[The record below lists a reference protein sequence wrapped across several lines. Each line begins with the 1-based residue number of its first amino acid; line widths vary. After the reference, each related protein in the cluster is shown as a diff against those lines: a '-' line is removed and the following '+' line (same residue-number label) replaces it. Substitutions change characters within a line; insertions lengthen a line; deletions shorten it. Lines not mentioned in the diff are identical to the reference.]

1 MITIMRGTIRRAALQ
16 LIMVLAALL
25 LSSGLLLGN
34 KLLETTAHAQTTGS
48 PALAPCGKDGQ
59 LPSQV
64 AQGKLDSG
72 ALYLI
77 CVPATGWNGD
87 LVVYAHGYTS
97 PTEPLGFQNLI
108 LPDGTYLPD
117 VILGQQYAFATT
129 SYRQNGLS
137 ILEGAN
143 DIRKLTALF
152 PQVNNG
158 QRATHTYLTGVSE
171 GGLITTLLIE
181 QSPKQFSGGLAACG
195 PIGSF
200 RRQIDYF
207 GDFRVL
213 FDYFFPGVLPGS
225 PINVPPDVMAQWDTD
240 YVPKIKQA
248 LAANPSAT
256 AQLMSTFIW
265 SSGAP
270 IGLSNSARWDYAT
283 INLLWY
289 NVFSTNDAW
298 HKLGGNPFDN
308 HIRVYRGSANDWRLN
323 QKVER
328 FRADPTALQ
337 NLVPYETSGQVTR
350 PLVTI
355 HTTGDEIVP
364 YWQELRYLAKLE
376 TSGKGRVTS
385 IPILRSGHCNFTSK
399 EALGAFNLLVGQ
411 VTGT

>member
-1 MITIMRGTIRRAALQ
+1 VITTIRGTARRAALQ
-16 LIMVLAALL
+16 LIVVLAALM
-25 LSSGLLLGN
+25 LSSSLMLGSN
-34 KLLETTAHAQTTGS
+34 LLETPALAQTTDS
-48 PALAPCGKDGQ
+48 PALTTCGKGGQ

-117 VILGQQYAFATT
+117 VVLGQQYAFATT

-137 ILEGAN
+137 ILEGAD
-143 DIRKLTALF
+143 DIRQLAVLF
-152 PQVNNG
+152 PHVNNG

-171 GGLITTLLIE
+171 GALITTLLIE
-181 QSPKQFSGGLAACG
+181 QSPERFSGGLAACG

-200 RRQIDYF
+200 RRQINYF

-213 FDYFFPGVLPGS
+213 FDYYFPGVLPAS
-225 PINVPPDVMAQWDTD
+225 PIDVPDDVIRDWDST

-248 LAANPSAT
+248 LESRPLAT
-256 AQLMSTFIW
+256 AQLMSTFIS

-270 IGLSNSARWDYAT
+270 IDLSNPARWDSAT

-289 NVFSTNDAW
+289 NVFATNDAQQ
-298 HKLGGNPFDN
+298 KLGGNPFDN
-308 HIRVYRGSANDWRLN
+308 HNRVYRGSANNWRLN
-323 QKVER
+323 QNVQR
-328 FRADPTALQ
+328 FSADKSALQ
-337 NLVPYETSGQVTR
+337 NLASYETSGQVMR

-355 HTTGDEIVP
+355 HTTGDEIIP
-364 YWQELRYLAKLE
+364 YWQELRYVAKVQ
-376 TSGKGRVTS
+376 TSGKGRVTP
-385 IPILRSGHCNFTSK
+385 IPILRYGHCNFTSQ

>member
-1 MITIMRGTIRRAALQ
+1 M
-16 LIMVLAALL
+16 
-25 LSSGLLLGN
+25 LSSSLMLGSN
-34 KLLETTAHAQTTGS
+34 LLETPALAQTTDS
-48 PALAPCGKDGQ
+48 PALTTCGKDGQ

-97 PTEPLGFQNLI
+97 PTEPLGFQNLR

-200 RRQIDYF
+200 KRQVDYF

-213 FDYFFPGVLPGS
+213 FDYFFPGVIPGS
-225 PINVPPDVMAQWDTD
+225 PIAIPPDVIAQWEGT
-240 YVPKIKQA
+240 YVARVTQA
-248 LAANPSAT
+248 LAANPGA
-256 AQLMSTFIW
+256 ARQLIRTSRAAID
-265 SSGAP
+265 P
-270 IGLSNSARWDYAT
+270 ARPWGSLVET
-283 INLLWY
+283 TLNLLWY
-289 NVFSTNDAW
+289 NVFATND
-298 HKLGGNPFDN
+298 G
-308 HIRVYRGSANDWRLN
+308 
-323 QKVER
+323 
-328 FRADPTALQ
+328 
-337 NLVPYETSGQVTR
+337 
-350 PLVTI
+350 
-355 HTTGDEIVP
+355 
-364 YWQELRYLAKLE
+364 
-376 TSGKGRVTS
+376 
-385 IPILRSGHCNFTSK
+385 
-399 EALGAFNLLVGQ
+399 
-411 VTGT
+411 

>member
-87 LVVYAHGYTS
+87 LVVYAHGYT
-97 PTEPLGFQNLI
+97 PVTAPLGFQNLV
-108 LPDGTYLPD
+108 LPDDSYLPD
-117 VILGQQYAFATT
+117 LVLGRGYAFATT
-129 SYRQNGLS
+129 SYRQNGLA
-137 ILEGAN
+137 IREGAD
-143 DIRKLTALF
+143 DIRELAALF

-181 QSPKQFSGGLAACG
+181 QSPTQFSGGLAACG

-200 RRQIDYF
+200 RRQINYF

-225 PINVPPDVMAQWDTD
+225 PIDIPNSVIANWEST
-240 YVPKIKQA
+240 YVPQIKQA
-248 LAANPSAT
+248 LADRPLAT
-256 AQLMSTFIW
+256 AQLMSTFIG

-270 IGLSNSARWDYAT
+270 LDLSNPATWKPAT

-289 NVFSTNDAW
+289 NVFATNDAQQ
-298 HKLGGNPFDN
+298 KLGGNPFDN
-308 HIRVYRGSANDWRLN
+308 HNRVYRGSANDWLLN
-323 QKVER
+323 KKVER
-328 FRADPTALQ
+328 FRADETALKH
-337 NLVPYETSGQVTR
+337 LVPYETSGRVTR

-364 YWQELRYLAKLE
+364 YWQERRYLAKVQ
-376 TSGKGRVTS
+376 TSGEGRVVP
-385 IPILRSGHCNFTSK
+385 IPILRYGHCNFTSQ
-399 EALGAFNLLVGQ
+399 EVLASFDLLVWQ
-411 VTGT
+411 VNQ

>member
-1 MITIMRGTIRRAALQ
+1 VITTIGGTTRRAVLQ
-16 LIMVLAALL
+16 LIVVLAALV
-25 LSSGLLLGN
+25 LSSGLMLGS
-34 KLLETTAHAQTTGS
+34 KLLETPAHAQTTDS
-48 PALAPCGKDGQ
+48 LALTTCGEDGQ

-97 PTEPLGFQNLI
+97 PTEQLGFQNLM
-108 LPDGTYLPD
+108 LPDGTHLPD
-117 VILGQQYAFATT
+117 VVLGQQYAFATT

-137 ILEGAN
+137 ILEGAG
-143 DIRKLTALF
+143 DIRQLTALF

-158 QRATHTYLTGVSE
+158 QRATYTYLTGVSE
-171 GGLITTLLIE
+171 GALITTLLIE
-181 QSPKQFSGGLAACG
+181 QSPQQFSGGLAACG

-200 RRQIDYF
+200 RGQINYF

-213 FDYFFPGVLPGS
+213 FDYFFPGVLPAS
-225 PINVPPDVMAQWDTD
+225 PIEVPNGVIRDWQST

-248 LAANPSAT
+248 LDNRPLAT
-256 AQLMSTFIW
+256 AQLMSTFIR

-270 IGLSNSARWDYAT
+270 IDLSNPARWDSAT

-289 NVFSTNDAW
+289 NVFATNDAQQN
-298 HKLGGNPFDN
+298 LGGNPFDN
-308 HIRVYRGSANDWRLN
+308 HSRVYRGSANDWQLN

-328 FRADPTALQ
+328 FSADPIALQ
-337 NLVPYETSGQVTR
+337 KVASYETSGQVMR

-355 HTTGDEIVP
+355 HTTGDEIIP
-364 YWQELRYLAKLE
+364 YWQELRYLAKVQ
-376 TSGKGRVTS
+376 TSGKGRVTP
-385 IPILRSGHCNFTSK
+385 IPILRYGHCNFTSQ
-399 EALGAFNLLVGQ
+399 ETLGAFKLLVGQ
-411 VTGT
+411 VAGT

>member
-97 PTEPLGFQNLI
+97 PTEPLGFQNLR

-143 DIRKLTALF
+143 DIRQLVTKF
-152 PQVNNG
+152 QVSKPQPN
-158 QRATHTYLTGVSE
+158 HTYLAGVSE
-171 GGLITTLLIE
+171 GALITTLLIE
-181 QSPKQFSGGLAACG
+181 RSPEQFSGGLAACG
-195 PIGSF
+195 PVGDF
-200 RRQIDYF
+200 RRQINYF

-213 FDYFFPGVLPGS
+213 FDYFFPGMLPGS
-225 PINVPPDVMAQWDTD
+225 TIDV
-240 YVPKIKQA
+240 
-248 LAANPSAT
+248 
-256 AQLMSTFIW
+256 
-265 SSGAP
+265 
-270 IGLSNSARWDYAT
+270 
-283 INLLWY
+283 
-289 NVFSTNDAW
+289 
-298 HKLGGNPFDN
+298 
-308 HIRVYRGSANDWRLN
+308 
-323 QKVER
+323 
-328 FRADPTALQ
+328 
-337 NLVPYETSGQVTR
+337 
-350 PLVTI
+350 
-355 HTTGDEIVP
+355 
-364 YWQELRYLAKLE
+364 
-376 TSGKGRVTS
+376 
-385 IPILRSGHCNFTSK
+385 
-399 EALGAFNLLVGQ
+399 
-411 VTGT
+411 